1 MDEGDPNEFED
12 VSQKFKSNVWIHF
25 KLSRYSETAKCD
37 ICSALIKTKGG
48 NTKGL
53 HNHLKRKH
61 AIILLR
67 ANQT

>member
-12 VSQKFKSNVWIHF
+12 VSQKFKSNVWTHF

-53 HNHLKRKH
+53 HVHLKKH
-61 AIILLR
+61 SIVVAKTV
-67 ANQT
+67 NY

>member
-1 MDEGDPNEFED
+1 MDEGDPEFED

-25 KLSRYSETAKCD
+25 KLSQYSETAKCD

-53 HNHLKRKH
+53 HVHLKKH
-61 AIILLR
+61 SIVVAK
-67 ANQT
+67 TVY